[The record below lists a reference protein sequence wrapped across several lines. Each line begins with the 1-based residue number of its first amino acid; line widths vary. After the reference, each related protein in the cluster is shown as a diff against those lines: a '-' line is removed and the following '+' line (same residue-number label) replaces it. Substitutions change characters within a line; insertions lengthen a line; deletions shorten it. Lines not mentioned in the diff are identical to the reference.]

1 MKRRRMPIVTVTA
14 YDAPGGRLAEQSG
27 VDIILVC
34 DGQVLVYHDFRPA
47 RLGAAL
53 RQAVCRLNGEIADA
67 LSRYAADV
75 RSGIGSEPAVS
86 RP

>member
-1 MKRRRMPIVTVTA
+1 MGRFSSTTTFGLLDWAPRFAKR
-14 YDAPGGRLAEQSG
+14 YAE
-27 VDIILVC
+27 
-34 DGQVLVYHDFRPA
+34 
-47 RLGAAL
+47 
-53 RQAVCRLNGEIADA
+53 LNGEIADA

>member
-34 DGQVLVYHDFRPA
+34 DGQVLVYHDL
-47 RLGAAL
+47 LGLLDWAPRFAK
-53 RQAVCRLNGEIADA
+53 
-67 LSRYAADV
+67 RYAD
-75 RSGIGSEPAVS
+75 
-86 RP
+86 